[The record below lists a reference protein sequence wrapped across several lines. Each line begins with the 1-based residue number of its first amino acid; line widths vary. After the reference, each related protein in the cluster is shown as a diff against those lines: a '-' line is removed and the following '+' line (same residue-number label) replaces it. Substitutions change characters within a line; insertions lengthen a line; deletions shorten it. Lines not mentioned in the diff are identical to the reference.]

1 MKHKSILEAVEWH
14 LKRYGSITQ
23 LQCLE
28 RYASWRLSH
37 YIYVLKKR
45 GLNIESKSLKVKTR
59 FGAVTNV
66 AKYILIK

>member
-28 RYASWRLSH
+28 RYASWRLSQ

-66 AKYILIK
+66 AKYILVK

>member
-66 AKYILIK
+66 AKYIQIK

>member
-14 LKRYGSITQ
+14 LKKKGSITQ
-23 LQCLE
+23 LQCLNF
-28 RYASWRLSH
+28 YGSWRLSH
-37 YIYVLKKR
+37 YVYVLKKR